1 MVVPNPWPAF
11 WAAKKMNE
19 ERQKYDAYDS
29 YEVDVGPYDTD
40 EVDVAPVVRALFAVS
55 VTLLASA
62 AIGGMGYVLY
72 KCFAPEKTD
81 KAEKTEYVAPT
92 SPLAR
97 QLERQMEWAV
107 KSPNSFY
114 EYIDKNPD
122 EDIRKITKLREPCKT
137 R

>member
-1 MVVPNPWPAF
+1 MPVPNPWPAI

-29 YEVDVGPYDTD
+29 YEVDVGP
-40 EVDVAPVVRALFAVS
+40 VVRALFAVS
-55 VTLLASA
+55 VTLIVSA
-62 AIGGMGYVLY
+62 GLGGMGYVLY

-81 KAEKTEYVAPT
+81 KAEKTEQVTPT
-92 SPLAR
+92 SPLGR
-97 QLERQMEWAV
+97 QLEFQMEWAV

-114 EYIDKNPD
+114 EYIDRNPD
-122 EDIRKITKLREPCKT
+122 ENIRKITKLREHYKT

>member
-19 ERQKYDAYDS
+19 ERQKYDAYDR
-29 YEVDVGPYDTD
+29 YEVDVGP
-40 EVDVAPVVRALFAVS
+40 VVEALRVVS
-55 VTLLASA
+55 VILLASA
-62 AIGGMGYVLY
+62 YIGGMGYVLY

-97 QLERQMEWAV
+97 QFEFQMEWAV

-114 EYIDKNPD
+114 EYIDRNPD
-122 EDIRKITKLREPCKT
+122 EDIRKITKLREHSKT

>member
-1 MVVPNPWPAF
+1 MAVPNPWPAI

-29 YEVDVGPYDTD
+29 YEVDVGP
-40 EVDVAPVVRALFAVS
+40 VVRTLFAVS
-55 VTLLASA
+55 VTLLVSA
-62 AIGGMGYVLY
+62 GLGGMGYVIY

-81 KAEKTEYVAPT
+81 KAEKTEQVTPT
-92 SPLAR
+92 TPLGR
-97 QLERQMEWAV
+97 QLEFQMMWAV

-114 EYIDKNPD
+114 EYIDRNPD
-122 EDIRKITKLREPCKT
+122 ENIRKITKLREPCKT

>member
-1 MVVPNPWPAF
+1 MPVPNPWPAI

-19 ERQKYDAYDS
+19 ERQKYDAYDE
-29 YEVDVGPYDTD
+29 YEVDVGP
-40 EVDVAPVVRALFAVS
+40 VVQALFAVS

-81 KAEKTEYVAPT
+81 KAEKTEQVTPT
-92 SPLAR
+92 SPLGR
-97 QLERQMEWAV
+97 QLEFQMEWAV

-114 EYIDKNPD
+114 EYIDRNPD
-122 EDIRKITKLREPCKT
+122 ENIRKITKLREHYKT

>member
-1 MVVPNPWPAF
+1 MPVPNPWPAY

-19 ERQKYDAYDS
+19 ERQKYDAYDRD
-29 YEVDVGPYDTD
+29 EVDVGPVV
-40 EVDVAPVVRALFAVS
+40 EVLFAVS
-55 VTLLASA
+55 VTLLVSA

-81 KAEKTEYVAPT
+81 KAEKTEQVTPT
-92 SPLAR
+92 SPLGR
-97 QLERQMEWAV
+97 QLEFQMMWAV

-114 EYIDKNPD
+114 EYIDRNPD
-122 EDIRKITKLREPCKT
+122 ENIRKITKLREPCKT

>member
-1 MVVPNPWPAF
+1 MAVPNPWPAF

-29 YEVDVGPYDTD
+29 YELD
-40 EVDVAPVVRALFAVS
+40 EPPVPQALFAAS
-55 VTLLASA
+55 LILLLSA
-62 AIGGMGYVLY
+62 AILGMGYVIY

-81 KAEKTEYVAPT
+81 KAEKTEQVTST

-97 QLERQMEWAV
+97 QFEFQMEWAV

-122 EDIRKITKLREPCKT
+122 EDIRKITKLRDNYKT